1 MMKLPLRKLL
11 TLIALTFSLIAA
23 PAWAISKDE
32 AKAKGLI
39 GEQSNGYL
47 GIVTSSPKA
56 DLKTLVK
63 SINDKR
69 KAAYIKSAKKA
80 GVERNVFEA
89 RMGQRLQDKTPAGQY
104 IKLPNGK
111 WKKK

>member
-1 MMKLPLRKLL
+1 MKLQLRKLFTLL
-11 TLIALTFSLIAA
+11 TITLALIAA

-39 GEQSNGYL
+39 GEQANGYL

-63 SINDKR
+63 TINDKR
-69 KAAYIKSAKKA
+69 KDAYIKSAQKA
-80 GVERNVFEA
+80 GVETKVFEA
-89 RMGQRLQDKTPAGQY
+89 RMGQRLQDKTPAGQF

>member
-1 MMKLPLRKLL
+1 MKTNFKTLFTLLAL
-11 TLIALTFSLIAA
+11 TLSLIAA

-47 GIVTSSPKA
+47 GIVTGSPTA
-56 DLKTLVK
+56 DLKSLV
-63 SINDKR
+63 SNINTKR
-69 KAAYIKSAKKA
+69 KSAYTNSAKKA
-80 GVERNVFEA
+80 GVERKVFEA
-89 RMGQRLQDKTPAGQY
+89 RMGERLQQKTPVGQY

-111 WKKK
+111 WKRK

>member
-1 MMKLPLRKLL
+1 MKLQLRKLFTLL
-11 TLIALTFSLIAA
+11 TITLALIAA

-39 GEQSNGYL
+39 GEQANGYL
-47 GIVTSSPKA
+47 GIVTPSPKA

-69 KAAYIKSAKKA
+69 SAAYSKSAQKA
-80 GVERNVFEA
+80 GVERKVFEA
-89 RMGQRLQDKTPAGQY
+89 RMGQRLQDKTPAGQF